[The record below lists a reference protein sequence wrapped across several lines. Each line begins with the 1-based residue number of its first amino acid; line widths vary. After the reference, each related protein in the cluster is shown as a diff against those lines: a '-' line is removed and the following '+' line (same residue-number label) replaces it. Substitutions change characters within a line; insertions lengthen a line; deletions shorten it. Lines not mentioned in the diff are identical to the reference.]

1 MQIEEQVVAPPTP
14 AEGPRHPWLVP
25 ILAFVV
31 VGVVLW
37 SAALLSANHLPH
49 EPGDPKASTYGS
61 NVIVDTWVH
70 WDGSWYDTIARDGYS
85 YTPGQQSS
93 VAFWP
98 SYPLVLRAIGI
109 VVPDILLV
117 GVFVTVLSGFAAVLL
132 FHRWCRLK
140 LSPTA
145 ANTAVALL
153 VVYPYAWYLFG
164 PAYADA
170 LCLAAALAAF
180 LALERDHL
188 WLAGIAGIVA
198 SAARPVGVIV
208 ALALVIRLIEMRRQS
223 GTPLCRRDA
232 PVLLA
237 FAGVGAYCTYL
248 WVTWGNPLLFAAVQS
263 APGWEQGEGPRTWF
277 KVWLWDDLAHHL
289 GSASAW
295 GRVAQGAVA
304 IAVLFLL
311 PRIVRRLGWAYAFF
325 TFGAV
330 LLPIVGTKD
339 FQGTGRYLLVLFPAF
354 AVLGELLAE
363 RPRLRAVTVPACGL
377 LLVFM
382 TAQFA
387 RGVYLA

>member
-1 MQIEEQVVAPPTP
+1 M
-14 AEGPRHPWLVP
+14 
-25 ILAFVV
+25 AFVV
-31 VGVVLW
+31 VGLVLW
-37 SAALLSANHLPH
+37 AAAFLSVSHLPR
-49 EPGDPKASTYGS
+49 EPGDPKDATYGT

-109 VVPDILLV
+109 VIPNISVV

-140 LSPTA
+140 LSIAA

-164 PAYADA
+164 PVYADA

-188 WLAGIAGIVA
+188 WLAAMAGMLA
-198 SAARPVGVIV
+198 SAARPVGAIV
-208 ALALVIRLIEMRRQS
+208 AVALVIRLVEMRRAS

-237 FAGVGAYCTYL
+237 LPG
-248 WVTWGNPLLFAAVQS
+248 WGPTAPTCGSCGETRCCSPRSSPLLAGSRAR
-263 APGWEQGEGPRTWF
+263 GPAR
-277 KVWLWDDLAHHL
+277 
-289 GSASAW
+289 GSRC
-295 GRVAQGAVA
+295 GC
-304 IAVLFLL
+304 
-311 PRIVRRLGWAYAFF
+311 
-325 TFGAV
+325 
-330 LLPIVGTKD
+330 GT
-339 FQGTGRYLLVLFPAF
+339 TSSTIPA
-354 AVLGELLAE
+354 
-363 RPRLRAVTVPACGL
+363 RPRRGGGWPRAPWPSRSSSCCRASCVGSVGPTACSPSG
-377 LLVFM
+377 
-382 TAQFA
+382 
-387 RGVYLA
+387 R